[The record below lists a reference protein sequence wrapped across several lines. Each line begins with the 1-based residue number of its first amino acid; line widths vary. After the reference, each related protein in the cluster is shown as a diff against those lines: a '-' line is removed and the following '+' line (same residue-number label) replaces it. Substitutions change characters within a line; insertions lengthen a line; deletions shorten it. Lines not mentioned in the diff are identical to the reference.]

1 MSRDR
6 SNVTALL
13 DDAPSY
19 SRQNQGGIFVVI
31 KGPDRGEV
39 VRLSKEAVSF
49 GSGPQCS
56 LVLTDKTVSRKHV
69 EAQLVGD
76 EVLMVDCGSTN
87 GTFIQG
93 SRFEKI
99 SIGFGAE
106 VKLGRTVIKFLPDE
120 EIVEPEPSAKA
131 SLGSMVGGDTKMRQ
145 MFTLLEDVAATSAT
159 VLIEGET
166 GTGKELIAEE
176 IHNYSPRKDGPLVVF
191 DCGSVPR
198 ELIESMLFGHVKG
211 SFTGAITDRRGAFA
225 EANGGTIFLDEIG
238 EMSLDLQPSLLRVL
252 DKRAVRKVGSNTYE
266 KIDVRVV
273 AATNRDLRAE
283 VAKKAFREDLYYR
296 LAVIRVSVPPLRERG
311 TDIPLLINH
320 FVGSFGPGLSVSP
333 EDMARLVRHSWPGNV
348 RAPQRDRASLPAR
361 ARLDDQ
367 PRGCARQRSG
377 TVAGDPHRPALQGSE
392 GSARRDVRARVHRGF
407 DAPPQDELVGRG
419 ARSADRSQ
427 APARAD
433 PEVWARSAGE
443 DRRRRSSAA
452 RRRVAMREGVARALF
467 VAGALALCATVKFI
481 QHGHTVTFTNETDV
495 PLTVEVRV
503 SDDSDAWTLQLDPRD
518 SSTIWFLPRS
528 DASLEIDVVGR
539 YRSPSFGYYVG
550 SRMLTRCDEIRLG
563 ETALDSKR
571 CR

>member
-1 MSRDR
+1 MTRDR

-13 DDAPSY
+13 DEAPAY
-19 SRQNQGGIFVVI
+19 SRQNQGGIFLVI
-31 KGPDRGEV
+31 KGPDRGEA
-39 VRLSKEAVSF
+39 VRLGGSPNPMAVSF

-56 LVLTDKTVSRKHV
+56 LVLSDKTVSRKHL

-76 EVLMVDCGSTN
+76 EVVMLDCGSTN

-93 SRFEKI
+93 SRFDKI

-120 EIVEPEPSAKA
+120 EIVEPAPSAQA
-131 SLGSMVGGDTKMRQ
+131 SFGSIVGGDTKMRQ
-145 MFTLLEDVAATSAT
+145 MFTLLEDVAKTNAT

-176 IHNYSPRKDGPLVVF
+176 IHNHSPRRDGPLVVF

-296 LAVIRVSVPPLRERG
+296 LAVIRVGVPPLRERG
-311 TDIPLLINH
+311 SDIPLLIQH
-320 FVGSFGPGLSVSP
+320 FVNNFGPQLNITP
-333 EDMARLVRHSWPGNV
+333 EDMSRLVRHSWPGNV
-348 RAPQRDRASLPAR
+348 RELRNVMERACLLARGSTINLEDALVSEASSQSLGIRTDLPFKEAKGQLVEMFER
-361 ARLDDQ
+361 EYIEDLM
-367 PRGCARQRSG
+367 
-377 TVAGDPHRPALQGSE
+377 
-392 GSARRDVRARVHRGF
+392 RRHKMN
-407 DAPPQDELVGRG
+407 L
-419 ARSADRSQ
+419 
-427 APARAD
+427 
-433 PEVWARSAGE
+433 
-443 DRRRRSSAA
+443 SAA
-452 RRRVAMREGVARALF
+452 AREAQIDRKHLRELIRKYG
-467 VAGALALCATVKFI
+467 
-481 QHGHTVTFTNETDV
+481 
-495 PLTVEVRV
+495 
-503 SDDSDAWTLQLDPRD
+503 LDPRVGAAGPED
-518 SSTIWFLPRS
+518 
-528 DASLEIDVVGR
+528 DA
-539 YRSPSFGYYVG
+539 P
-550 SRMLTRCDEIRLG
+550 G
-563 ETALDSKR
+563 ED
-571 CR
+571 